1 MKLCLLHLD
10 DALPSQGDFIS
21 HCERNGATHL
31 HAEKIGSAIRLWGKE
46 PCLQE
51 LSAVLH
57 GKCRDLGAGPKL
69 WFMGSGDF
77 HHVSA
82 LHIAHAVEEA
92 GEPVTVIHFDN
103 HPDWVHFSGGMHC
116 GSWVNRAT
124 NHPNVAKVIT
134 LGVTS
139 YDLKNPEWRGANL
152 SLMREGKLEL
162 FPYWHAPSRVRK
174 QYGTG
179 PGYTQKQG
187 RIHWHSIA
195 EAGEGP
201 FLATLLSRI
210 GTRMV
215 YLTIDKDVLAHD
227 DALTNWDQGRMSL
240 AYLLQIIAAI
250 GAAHRI
256 IGADVT
262 GDYSPPHYSGNI
274 VTRFMKRAEIFTDQP
289 RSRPSLEEA
298 ARVNSASNHAL
309 LDALQ
314 EVMA

>member
-10 DALPSQGDFIS
+10 DALELQPDFVS
-21 HCERNGATHL
+21 HCERNGAQHL
-31 HAEKIGSAIRLWGKE
+31 YAKKQGSTVRLWGRDAALE
-46 PCLQE
+46 E
-51 LSAVLH
+51 LTAMLH
-57 GKCRDLGAGPKL
+57 GHCAQVGQGPKL

-82 LHIAHAVEEA
+82 LHIAHAAEA
-92 GEPVTVIHFDN
+92 MGEPLTVIHFDN

-116 GSWVNRAT
+116 GSWVNRAA

-152 SLMREGKLEL
+152 GLMKSGKLEL

-174 QYGTG
+174 SYGEG
-179 PGYTQKQG
+179 PGYVQKG
-187 RIHWHSIA
+187 NHIHWHSMA
-195 EAGEGP
+195 EAGEEP
-201 FLATLLSRI
+201 FLETLLARI
-210 GTRMV
+210 PTKAV
-215 YLTIDKDVLAHD
+215 YLTIDKDVLSAE
-227 DALTNWDQGRMSL
+227 DALTNWDQGQLRL
-240 AYLLQIIAAI
+240 PYVLQMIATI
-250 GAAHRI
+250 GAKHRI

-262 GDYSPPHYSGNI
+262 GDYSTPHYAGNLI
-274 VTRFMKRAEIFTDQP
+274 TRLMKHSEIWMDQP
-289 RSRPSLEEA
+289 LCRPCKKEA